1 VEKSLTI
8 LYTGGLRG
16 DLALLP
22 RLFTFIRRL
31 KAQESGRVLLIDAG
45 DACDPAV
52 WHCAVTGGRSMLIA
66 LDGMG
71 YDAAYLPLTDEDRAR
86 LDDSVRI
93 AAVDAAHPA
102 HVDEVT
108 LSAEPDPNAVLTVL
122 LPMGVKT
129 ILEEGIL
136 KLEKV
141 SAGEVRRLRL
151 TADAAS
157 PIRLTSEA
165 LPMPVETP
173 PDPTIAGVIDFIE
186 READYARRRK
196 LRRD

>member
-1 VEKSLTI
+1 MEKSLTI

-71 YDAAYLPLTDEDRAR
+71 YDAAYLPLADEDRVR
-86 LDDSVRI
+86 LGDSVRI
-93 AAVDAAHPA
+93 AAVDADHPA
-102 HVDEVT
+102 QLKHVTVSVER
-108 LSAEPDPNAVLTVL
+108 DPSAVLTVL

-129 ILEEGIL
+129 ILEEDVL
-136 KLEKV
+136 KLGKV
-141 SAGEVRRLRL
+141 SAGEVGRLRL

-157 PIRLTSEA
+157 PVRLTSEVLT
-165 LPMPVETP
+165 LPAETP

-196 LRRD
+196 LR

>member
-31 KAQESGRVLLIDAG
+31 KAQESSRVMLIDAG

-71 YDAAYLPLTDEDRAR
+71 YDAAYLPLTDADRAK
-86 LDDSVRI
+86 LGDSVRI

-102 HVDEVT
+102 HVDAVT
-108 LSAEPDPNAVLTVL
+108 LSMERDPSAFITVL
-122 LPMGVKT
+122 LPMSVKT
-129 ILEEGIL
+129 ILEGDVL
-136 KLEKV
+136 KLGKV
-141 SAGEVRRLRL
+141 SAGEVGRLRL

-157 PIRLTSEA
+157 PVRFTSEV
-165 LPMPVETP
+165 LTLPVETP

-196 LRRD
+196 LR